1 MARIGSRVKEEEIA
15 GQFWLWG
22 VLKEHI
28 DNHRDTDLGLE
39 GKI

>member
-1 MARIGSRVKEEEIA
+1 MARSGGRVREDEIA

-28 DNHRDTDLGLE
+28 YNHRDTDLGLE
-39 GKI
+39 GKV